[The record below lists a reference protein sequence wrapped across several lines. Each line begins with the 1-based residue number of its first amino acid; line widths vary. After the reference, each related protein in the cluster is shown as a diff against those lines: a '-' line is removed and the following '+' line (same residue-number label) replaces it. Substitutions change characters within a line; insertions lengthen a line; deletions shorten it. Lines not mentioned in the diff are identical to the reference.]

1 MRRLITGLVVT
12 VLLGSGLQLGAQ
24 PYTTAWPY
32 LYSDFRDGVIC
43 MTGGQKIYLKLNLH
57 LVMGRLH
64 YLDRGIVKEA
74 LAKDIVYVEIASDKY
89 LFINGTMMHV
99 AAEQPGGFVADHI
112 TGDLESLAAG
122 TGAYGMTA
130 NTEAVTRVS
139 SLDFQQGVN
148 TNHMLL
154 LQEKDSGQEF
164 DLKHQLYIVT
174 SGKVCRAV
182 RKDVEALLDK
192 TQKALFKSY
201 LKEHKVKW
209 KDPQSLLQVVT
220 FLDEVLPE

>member
-1 MRRLITGLVVT
+1 MRRLITGLVFT

-32 LYSDFRDGVIC
+32 LYPDFRDGVIC

-89 LFINGTMMHV
+89 LFINGTMMQV
-99 AAEQPGGFVADHI
+99 AAEQPGGFVADYI

-164 DLKHQLYIVT
+164 DLRHEYFIVT
-174 SGKVCRAV
+174 GGKVYPAHRADILKMLPPDR
-182 RKDVEALLDK
+182 RKDFTAFVKANKIRWNRPDRLILLVD
-192 TQKALFKSY
+192 F
-201 LKEHKVKW
+201 LK
-209 KDPQSLLQVVT
+209 D
-220 FLDEVLPE
+220 F

>member
-164 DLKHQLYIVT
+164 DLRHEYFIVT
-174 SGKVCRAV
+174 GGKVYPAHRADV
-182 RKDVEALLDK
+182 LKMLPPDRRKDFTAFVKANKIRWNRPDRLILLVD
-192 TQKALFKSY
+192 F
-201 LKEHKVKW
+201 LK
-209 KDPQSLLQVVT
+209 D
-220 FLDEVLPE
+220 F

>member
-74 LAKDIVYVEIASDKY
+74 LAKDIVYVEIASDK
-89 LFINGTMMHV
+89 FMFVNGDMMKVV
-99 AAEQPGGFVADHI
+99 AGQPGGFVADRI
-112 TGDLESLAAG
+112 TGDFEALMVG
-122 TGAYGMTA
+122 TGAYGMQA
-130 NTEAVTRVS
+130 NTEAVQSYS
-139 SLDFQQGVN
+139 SLNIQGAVN
-148 TNHMLL
+148 VNHMLL

-164 DLKHQLYIVT
+164 DLKHEYFIVT
-174 SGKVCRAV
+174 GGKVYPAHRADILKMLPPDR
-182 RKDVEALLDK
+182 RKDFTAFVKANKIRWNRPDRLILLVD
-192 TQKALFKSY
+192 F
-201 LKEHKVKW
+201 LK
-209 KDPQSLLQVVT
+209 D
-220 FLDEVLPE
+220 F

>member
-89 LFINGTMMHV
+89 LFINGTMMQV

-164 DLKHQLYIVT
+164 DLRHEYFIVT
-174 SGKVCRAV
+174 GGKVYPAHRADILKMLPPDR
-182 RKDVEALLDK
+182 RKDFTAFVKANKIRWNRPDRLILLVD
-192 TQKALFKSY
+192 F
-201 LKEHKVKW
+201 LK
-209 KDPQSLLQVVT
+209 D
-220 FLDEVLPE
+220 F